1 MENLIFNQLGSCP
14 SSVKTSD
21 IGSAPFE
28 IKSASAMDMSNS
40 DFARTATSFRNFV
53 SQKPDSQ
60 FPAKAGRYHLY
71 ISYACP
77 WASRCLAILILKG
90 LEKAISFSS
99 VQPLWRKTKES
110 DEHMG
115 WVFPDSDTE
124 VLGADPDRLN
134 GAKSIR
140 ELYDIASPNYTGKY
154 TVPVLWD
161 KKLKTIVNNESSE
174 IIRMFNT
181 KFNHVAENPS
191 LDLYP
196 PNLQTIIDDTNEWIH
211 DDINN
216 GVYKCGFATNQ
227 ETYDVA
233 VKALFHALDRC
244 EETLRKQRFLC
255 GNTLTE
261 TDIRLF
267 VTLIRFDEVYA
278 VIFKCGKRLV
288 REYYNL
294 FNYTKDIYQIAGL
307 SSTVKM
313 DHIKQNYYGSFPS
326 LNPLEIIPLGT
337 NIDYSWPHD
346 RNRFSSEIPL
356 RRDCARRELEHA
368 SLVCELSLILL
379 EIFGRLF

>member
-134 GAKSIR
+134 
-140 ELYDIASPNYTGKY
+140 
-154 TVPVLWD
+154 
-161 KKLKTIVNNESSE
+161 
-174 IIRMFNT
+174 
-181 KFNHVAENPS
+181 ENPS